1 MDSQIHFFTWCAGSG
16 RPINLRLTL
25 DEAQSCSHP
34 GQCDAD
40 IDYLL
45 LSDGISAQV
54 ETWDPETLRAELAGC
69 GAWEAEALEDHEEN
83 IRRLVWIACG
93 DVAENPEDYEEE

>member
-1 MDSQIHFFTWCAGSG
+1 MDSQIRFFTWFAGSG

-40 IDYLL
+40 VDELL
-45 LSDGISAQV
+45 LLEGISAQV
-54 ETWDPETLRAELAGC
+54 STWDPETLQAELAEY
-69 GAWEAEALEDHEEN
+69 GAWDEEDLADHEAN
-83 IRRLVWIACG
+83 IKRMVWIACN
-93 DVAENPEDYEEE
+93 DVAENPEYYSE